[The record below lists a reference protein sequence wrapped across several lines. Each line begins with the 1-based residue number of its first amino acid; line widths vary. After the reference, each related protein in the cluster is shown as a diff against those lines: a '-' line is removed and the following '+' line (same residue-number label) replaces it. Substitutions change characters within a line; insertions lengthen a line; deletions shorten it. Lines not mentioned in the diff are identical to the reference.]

1 MGRSEQ
7 TRERLLRAALELM
20 GDRGYDGVTTAAV
33 AGRAGVSEMTLFR
46 HFPTKAALLVDD
58 PYDPLI
64 ADAIARRPADEP
76 PLTAVVRGI
85 RDSWNSVPEP
95 AAEAVRERLRIVAET
110 PSLAGALAA
119 GSRATEDAIV
129 SALAGRAVTPPAARI
144 AAAAVVA
151 ALNASLLEWAVGTDP
166 SLDSALEHVF
176 RVLEGRDD

>member
-33 AGRAGVSEMTLFR
+33 ASRAGVSEMTLFR

-64 ADAIARRPADEP
+64 ADAIARRPVDEP

-85 RDSWNSVPEP
+85 RDSWRSVPEP

-110 PSLAGALAA
+110 PALAGALAA

-129 SALAGRAVTPPAARI
+129 SALTGRAVTPPAARI
-144 AAAAVVA
+144 AAAAAMA
-151 ALNASLLEWAVGTDP
+151 ALNASLLDWAVGTDP
-166 SLDSALEHVF
+166 DLGSALEHVF
-176 RVLEGRDD
+176 RVLEGGDD